1 MQVCYLPTISIL
13 FLIKDSMLST
23 ELHNK
28 PEIGRV
34 LFLGEKIGQHDS
46 MVNTTRR
53 EPIRFY

>member
-1 MQVCYLPTISIL
+1 MCYLPTISIL